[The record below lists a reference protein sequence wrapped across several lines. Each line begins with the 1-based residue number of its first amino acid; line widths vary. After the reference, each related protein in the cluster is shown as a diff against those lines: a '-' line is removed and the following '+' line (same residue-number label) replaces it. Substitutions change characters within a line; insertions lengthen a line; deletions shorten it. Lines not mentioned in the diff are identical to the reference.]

1 MGQRSATAVLLS
13 AGAIY
18 ASAMIASSPCVA
30 RAQQPPAST
39 VERFDR
45 TLEQIRRDTRLQAS
59 PDVPIDQRTFYDAG
73 GYTTLQYLSLDNANL
88 QNQAFRQYDLTAYGR
103 LVVDGANEFFARGRL
118 SYRDYN
124 PGDNLNDQSSGL
136 DGMVERAFWRFDLAR
151 YRAAYGGQDAK
162 YDLTIK
168 AGRDFIVWANGL
180 VLANV
185 IDGATVDIGVQPF
198 TVSLLAGVTSKQTVD
213 FDASRP
219 RFDRDTER
227 GFYGA
232 QLTARAGEHRPFI
245 YALMQRDYNHKDSAF
260 TPIDDSGT
268 NGFNT
273 KFDYNTHYFGIG
285 SSGSLTDRL
294 SYGIEFAYEGGQTL
308 SNSFAFDANGNPT
321 QIAQTLDSIEA
332 YALDFTLDYA
342 VGDDRQTRFTFET
355 ILATGDSDRLQTSN
369 TIGGNLPGSKD
380 RAFNAFG
387 LLNTGLAFGPSVSNI
402 WSMRVGASTI
412 PFPDVGP
419 IRRLQLGADFFVFQK
434 LNANAPIDEATGDS
448 PFLGLEPDVYLN
460 WQLTSDVA
468 LSVRYGAFFPGDS
481 IENDG
486 KIRQFLYTG
495 VTIAF

>member
-1 MGQRSATAVLLS
+1 MTLRATALFVSAISATVV
-13 AGAIY
+13 
-18 ASAMIASSPCVA
+18 VA
-30 RAQQPPAST
+30 PRPRDALAQQAPAAT

-59 PDVPIDQRTFYDAG
+59 PDIPIDQRTFYDAG

-88 QNQAFRQYDLTAYGR
+88 QNQAFRQYDLTLYGR
-103 LVVDGANEFFARGRL
+103 LVIDGANEFFVRGRID
-118 SYRDYN
+118 YRDYN

-151 YRAAYGGQDAK
+151 YRAAYGGRDPK

-168 AGRDFIVWANGL
+168 GGRDFIVWANGL
-180 VLANV
+180 VLADV
-185 IDGATVDIGVQPF
+185 IDGATIDLGIQPF
-198 TVSLLAGVTSKQTVD
+198 NLTLLAGVTAKQTVD

-219 RFDRDTER
+219 NFDRDTHR

-232 QLTARAGEHRPFI
+232 QLTTRLGQHRPFI
-245 YALMQRDYNHKDSAF
+245 YAIMQRDYNHKDTAF
-260 TPIDDSGT
+260 TPTDDSGA

-273 KFDYNTHYFGIG
+273 NFDYNSHYFGIG
-285 SSGSLTDRL
+285 SNGSLSDRL
-294 SYGIEFAYEGGQTL
+294 TYGIEFAYEGGQTL
-308 SNSFAFDANGNPT
+308 SNSFAFDANGNPA

-332 YALDFTLDYA
+332 YALEFELDYL

-380 RAFNAFG
+380 RAFNSFG
-387 LLNTGLAFGPSVSNI
+387 LLNTGLAFGPSVSNL
-402 WSMRVGASTI
+402 WSMRIGASTF
-412 PFPDVGP
+412 PFPDVAAV
-419 IRRLQLGADFFVFQK
+419 RRLQVGADFFVFQK
-434 LNANAPIDEATGDS
+434 LNANAPIDETTNSS
-448 PFLGLEPDVYLN
+448 PFLGVEPDVYLN
-460 WQLTSDVA
+460 WQITSDVA

-495 VTIAF
+495 VTFAF